1 MLKKIIAAVSLFF
14 LISSSSVFAQHSLIY
29 TTDDKNYIQGKE
41 FFEQQKFGASYR
53 YFEEFLKNT
62 VPVQAGQ
69 REEAEYY
76 LAASAYELRKENAL
90 PLLQNFLS
98 EHPYTLFADP
108 LHLML
113 GVLYCEQKNF
123 SLSAYFL
130 NQVDEQNLAKEK
142 IPDFLFY
149 KGYVSIQN
157 KQLETAKKCFAQLKS
172 LNSSYNT
179 DAVYYYAYCE
189 YLLGNYR
196 EALPGF
202 LSVESQPE
210 YQSTVPYFLV
220 QIYYAEKQ
228 YDKLKEKADYLLLT
242 YPENVNNAEIYRIL
256 GEMAYTQKNYEQAIY
271 NLKKYESLFPQVLRN
286 DMYLLGLSYFQM
298 KDYTNAVAYLSK
310 VTTTAD
316 EISENAYL
324 HLGTSYIHLND
335 KTNARLAYEAAL
347 QTNFNPSVREEAMFN
362 YALTCYET
370 TSAFGESIAAFSR
383 FLSEFPNSKYADEAY
398 QYLTSVYLTT
408 KNYELA
414 YQSIQKIKNLNASLR
429 ETKQYLLYQLGVDAF
444 TQQNYEKA
452 IDYFTLSLE
461 NSSTGKYAAESLFW
475 RSECFYRTNQ
485 ITKAIKDL
493 ETFVKNPLSKS
504 SKNLTK
510 AYYSLGYAYFGQQ
523 NYSKATDWL
532 LKYLETETDAK
543 SILYADALNRLGD
556 CYFYSRNFKNAREY
570 YEKAAD
576 AAPGTADY
584 SVFQAAY
591 AAGLQKNYLD
601 KIYRL
606 EELLV
611 KYPNSE
617 YADDAL
623 YEIGRSYLMLKNEK
637 MALSTY
643 QRLMESFPNSA
654 LARKAALEYGM
665 IYFNRRDYENAV
677 SAFKKVIEQY
687 PGTQEAY
694 VALETM
700 ESAYV
705 EMNDVNGFV
714 EYTKKTGQQLLPFSS
729 QREDSIS
736 YIAAE
741 KQYMNEKY
749 EAAIAG
755 MENYLAKFCPG
766 GRYCTM
772 AQYYLANSYYQTKQ
786 REKALSAFQTVLKN
800 SASEY
805 VEEAALRCAEITY
818 DQKDFAAALNFFK
831 QLESLAQTSAN
842 KQAARLGVLRCSYY
856 INDYQTII
864 NIANEILADTYSDQ
878 DMMTEA
884 RFYRAKA
891 YLAMN
896 QAESAIPDLKT
907 ISAETR
913 TIFGAES
920 KYLLASVYFQQGKLA
935 ESENEIMDFAKK
947 NTPHQF
953 WLARSFVLLADIYIQ
968 KGNDFQA
975 KQYLL
980 SLQRNYTA
988 QDEIQELISQRLTAI
1003 GEREKK
1009 KIIN

>member
-1 MLKKIIAAVSLFF
+1 MLKKIFVPVFLFL
-14 LISSSSVFAQHSLIY
+14 LISESLVFAQHSLIY
-29 TTDDKNYIQGKE
+29 TVEDKNFIQGKE

-62 VPVQAGQ
+62 TAIQAGQ

-76 LAASAYELRKENAL
+76 MAASAYELRKENAVS
-90 PLLQNFLS
+90 LLQSCLS
-98 EHPYTLFADP
+98 EHPYTPFADP
-108 LHLML
+108 LHFML
-113 GVLYCEQKNF
+113 GALYCEQKNF
-123 SLSAYFL
+123 SLSEDFL
-130 NQVDEQNLAKEK
+130 NRVNEENLAQEK

-157 KQLETAKKCFAQLKS
+157 NQLEAAKNCFAQLKS
-172 LNSSYNT
+172 LNST
-179 DAVYYYAYCE
+179 RQADAVYYYAYCE

-202 LSVESQPE
+202 LSVENRPE

-228 YDKLKEKADYLLLT
+228 YDKLKEKANYLLQT

-256 GEMAYTQKNYEQAIY
+256 GEMAYSQKNYELAIF

-310 VTTTAD
+310 VTTAAD

-452 IDYFTLSLE
+452 IDYFTLLLE
-461 NSSTGKYAAESLFW
+461 NSSSGKFAVESLFW

-485 ITKAIKDL
+485 ITQATTDL
-493 ETFVKNPLSKS
+493 ETFVKNPLSKN

-510 AYYSLGYAYFGQQ
+510 AYYSLGYVYFGQQ
-523 NYSKATDWL
+523 KYSKAMDWF
-532 LKYLETETDAK
+532 LKYLEVESDAN
-543 SILYADALNRLGD
+543 STLYADALNRIGD
-556 CYFYSRNFKNAREY
+556 CYFYARNFKNARDY
-570 YEKAAD
+570 YEKAAT
-576 AAPGTADY
+576 AAPGTGDY

-617 YADDAL
+617 YADEAL

-637 MALSTY
+637 MALSSY
-643 QRLMESFPNSA
+643 QRLMERFPNSA
-654 LARKAALEYGM
+654 MSRKAALECGM
-665 IYFNRRDYENAV
+665 IYFNRRDYDNAIA
-677 SAFKKVIEQY
+677 AFKKVIEKY
-687 PGTQEAY
+687 PGSQEAY

-714 EYTKKTGQQLLPFSS
+714 EYTKKVGQQLQPFTS
-729 QREDSIS
+729 QREDSIT

-755 MENYLAKFCPG
+755 MENYLTKFCPG

-772 AQYYLANSYYQTKQ
+772 AQYYLADSYYQTKQ
-786 REKALSAFQTVLKN
+786 KEKALSAFQAVLKN
-800 SASEY
+800 NASEY
-805 VEEAALRCAEITY
+805 AEEAALRCAEITY
-818 DQKDFAAALNFFK
+818 DEKKYTDALNFFK
-831 QLESLAQTSAN
+831 QLENLAQTSAN
-842 KQAARLGVLRCSYY
+842 KQAARLGILRCSYY
-856 INDYQTII
+856 VNDYQTII
-864 NIANEILADTYSDQ
+864 NIANEITADPHSDQ

-896 QAESAIPDLKT
+896 QPESAIPDLKT
-907 ISAETR
+907 ISTETR
-913 TIFGAES
+913 TVFGAES
-920 KYLLASVYFQQGKLA
+920 KYLLASVYFQLGKLT

-988 QDEIQELISQRLTAI
+988 KDEIQEMISQRLAAI
-1003 GEREKK
+1003 AEREKK